1 MDGFY
6 TYFASNGFS
15 YGSTWKNWESLSR
28 FDGKSSTMRKFLTK
42 KVWARA
48 SSRVT
53 TCLIWVPASGINL
66 NMYFKL
72 ICGAD
77 KTSIITPTDEPSPFS
92 SKVMKLSWFSFSTK
106 TFCQVWKE
114 EQAALHS
121 QCWPRLRRHEDPT
134 LERSRLQRQVVWKYF
149 VNKNNN
155 TRISVSRLLDFCPSK
170 SCIAQAWRRLLW
182 HWMASCCEGST
193 LDCVDH
199 ELQWVGR
206 GNPGFKKKKIPF
218 LYS

>member
-1 MDGFY
+1 
-6 TYFASNGFS
+6 
-15 YGSTWKNWESLSR
+15 
-28 FDGKSSTMRKFLTK
+28 
-42 KVWARA
+42 
-48 SSRVT
+48 
-53 TCLIWVPASGINL
+53 
-66 NMYFKL
+66 MYFNL

-92 SKVMKLSWFSFSTK
+92 SQVLKLSWFSFSTK
-106 TFCQVWKE
+106 TFWQVRKE

-121 QCWPRLRRHEDPT
+121 QCWPRLRRHQDPT
-134 LERSRLQRQVVWKYF
+134 LERSSLQRQVVWKYF
-149 VNKNNN
+149 VNKDNMG
-155 TRISVSRLLDFCPSK
+155 IFLSRLLDFCPSK

-206 GNPGFKKKKIPF
+206 GHPGVSKTFPF
-218 LYS
+218 ILMKELWNHNNVPLQIEPAVPYRPTNISYRDYRS